1 MLNEDLGEFEIP
13 KQFVEKLLEFTGS
26 SSSNRGF
33 ILIYVNQNGSPAMK
47 VMCDNET
54 LYLGL
59 MKYFEEQIELFGG
72 FPPPQTPEEDE
83 EL

>member
-54 LYLGL
+54 LY
-59 MKYFEEQIELFGG
+59 
-72 FPPPQTPEEDE
+72 
-83 EL
+83 